1 MAKQSTTTKSAKR
14 YRYSSFKDKIDDLKI
29 EPAKN
34 LSKRAHDYV
43 ESSHFLSSFEHW
55 KEFNMSAVFTDFAQ
69 EVGNLV
75 QTLPQII
82 YHDEKIYDILSKHI
96 EKHDDKSLQPLLELL
111 SQFCHD
117 LGPDFLK
124 FYERTLLLLIDLLD
138 ESIKFENS
146 DVFEWGF
153 NCLAYIFKYLSRQLT
168 QDLIPTFTML
178 FPLLSHKKEYMSRF
192 AAEALSFLIRKSS
205 AKNLLPFVH
214 NSCKTLS
221 QLENNNFYDGL
232 HSLFSEA
239 LKSTSDTLHSKANVI
254 VSVLLQVALD
264 KDQPNVA
271 VTLFCDI
278 MMDAIRHVSAENA
291 APLYELIIEKLDE
304 FLTQQQEG
312 DDIDKVIKVLA
323 VIIFAESGKKV
334 NSWDALSSCLQT
346 ALHHPRSQTIS
357 PETLAFCFSVVLRN
371 ADLKTATSLHRTMIE
386 FYMENYPSFFPE
398 FMKTVVDMDKGRFL
412 SFNCSRYIGR
422 FIKLHW
428 KEHQKKIALL
438 LLDLE
443 SKPELSSSLTLTF
456 PDEFVAA
463 LTSDLQSL
471 DALAAEDSTFE
482 LYWRNV
488 ILKRCGIDNTAIL
501 VPHLKTLLEF
511 PKPND
516 FVKDLVGDLLL
527 GLSLSDQ
534 AIVQPIRLQIAKNF
548 ELYRD
553 SALFIQGYARL
564 VIQSE
569 GLDASDT
576 REELL
581 HKITDN
587 FILPDRNLRYH
598 SMMLL
603 IKILEKSGQD
613 VPQLFRDLL
622 IIDDIP
628 LTLTN
633 GRDIT
638 LRVRK
643 LGTDYSTTE
652 GTPLLNNGFFKYIFG
667 LLTVRF
673 SPLWDGVNEILPNIY
688 GKAPRLV
695 WELVLHLINA
705 LDNPY
710 TLQYIEAHDSEPFAE
725 PFWAVSTT
733 RLNDVLQ
740 AASRGFNMYAALNT
754 SLIDIFKERRGS
766 LGYPGMIRNQALK
779 ILLALPQLAEQ
790 NSRYIVPF
798 VLKRNA
804 LLENNQDEDQLGAS
818 TVHFADTWSETDRNL
833 LLKLVGKFKNIKAI
847 YKSEEVYQRLM
858 ELLGSRTLEV
868 QKLALDAL
876 LAYKDPVAVKYRD
889 NLKNLLDDTLFNDE
903 VTKLFAQNESRV
915 IVNTDERLL
924 MPFVLRILFGRVQTP
939 NTSGI
944 KKTRKTAVI
953 TILPNLGEKNI
964 IDFLALGSSGF
975 KYQYFFEENAVIPD
989 SELTAINLRR
999 MLGFINVLSASLN
1012 VLGSNFPD
1020 AVKTAIKPLV
1030 YAIYMSAYTGQNKEL
1045 QGSID
1050 SLTSSVRQQGMKCM
1064 FQLFGSIGEVIDWD
1078 EYLPIIHD
1086 NVIQPRLANFEHEN
1100 LQTPSSIMRLICYW
1114 SSSKSFYPFLYYA
1127 DYSAVRALMALFSN
1141 EHAKE
1146 SVLHVLL
1153 ECFTRII
1160 KQPASEDSYIDLAS
1174 LVAATS
1180 LQVLPSLLLRLVEPD
1195 GISLAIDL
1203 LLSITEAGYVQDND
1217 TTRLLVEALSSAV
1230 EKDLNGIKPA
1240 DKVKVFAC
1248 LSALLSSFVC
1258 EWEDVER
1265 LYIACSKMYRT
1276 LRDRKQRESLN
1287 TVFTSLG
1294 ESFEHI
1300 QPAAKLLCDLNSYST
1315 SRMQEYDFE
1324 TILSAFKVFTEET
1337 YQQFN
1342 EEHWL
1347 PILYTCLYFIND
1359 KDELALRT
1367 NSTHALTKFIDYT
1380 NEKASAEEAKGAMLL
1395 IKDVL
1400 LPNLK
1405 LGLRSASDEIQAEY
1419 ISLLA
1424 YIVTNSKYFT
1434 DFEDMK
1440 VLLFNNDEEANFF
1453 INIRHIQLHRRQRA
1467 IKRLGEASDK
1477 LNENSISHYLLPM
1490 IERYIFVEDEKYRN
1504 LCNEAIAT
1512 IGILSNYSSWNQYK
1526 AILRRYISMMKQKPN
1541 HLKEIVSVIVAVTRS
1556 FKNTMECIRSSDSS
1570 LPCIRKFPSKVDE
1583 PNSYVQNEIYPLLHK
1598 ILSTRDD
1605 ETIIP
1610 RIPLAHALINLVLG
1624 LPSEQIISL
1633 LPGILTSLCQ
1643 VLRSRSEEL
1652 RDVVRKNLGNIA
1664 VILGPEYLT
1673 FVIRELKSALARG
1686 SQIHILSYSLHHV
1699 LVSMSDA
1706 LAHGDLDDCASMI
1719 IDIVME
1725 DTFGAAG
1732 EEKDAEGYTSKIKE
1746 VKFNKSYD
1754 TSELLAANI
1763 TLPMFGTLLRP
1774 VKALLLERMGI
1785 KTQRKLDEVLRRYSL
1800 GLGHNSQA
1808 SSPDVL
1814 KMCHEIY
1821 TLSQLSAPGNT
1832 RRKRE
1837 YSEKEDFF
1845 LIRLDAKQMDVQAES
1860 SHYVET
1866 LQKLSLDLLRV
1877 AISRNRNLLD
1887 TTYLEGFIPI
1897 LKEALLSDNDGV
1909 VISTLKVLMLLIK
1922 LQFSEDS
1929 EAIFKNC
1936 ARKVL
1941 NIIKDSPSTSSEL
1954 CQVGLKFLSALIRH
1968 KDIELKDSA
1977 LEYVLG
1983 RIEPDLMEPNKQGLA
1998 FGFLKSL
2005 VSKHIVLPKL
2015 YDVIDNVAEVM
2026 VTNHAKEIR
2035 DVARS
2040 VYYQFFMEYDQSK
2053 GRLEKQ
2059 LKFLVNNL
2067 QYPSQE
2073 GRQSVME
2080 LLNLL
2085 INKSGPALLV
2095 KLSSSFFVFLA
2106 NVSVTDDSPKC
2117 RKMASLLLT
2126 NLFKNLG
2133 QENMGTIEKYIEA
2146 WLKQVDNPL
2155 FVSLGMKIYKIYLLE
2170 LGLGCSPAL
2179 DSAALS
2185 RIKAVISDTEV
2196 GSDSL
2201 WDMVYTA
2208 LETFAVFVQK
2218 SGDEVYS
2225 LAFKST
2231 WDSIV
2236 GCLLYP
2242 HEWVRLSASRLIH
2255 LLLTNMEKLEVQL
2268 SDYEIQTIA
2277 YRTFHLLAA
2286 PSSSANVGSKE
2297 VSVKVLVNIAQ
2308 YWNKNSTPYI
2318 SKSNDDEVRYSTAM
2332 EFAISR
2338 ISAILRSEENKNES
2352 HASKMSAIQLLA
2364 MLIQILNPTQLA
2376 EYGEGIILAVYT
2388 YVENNSGV
2396 DISEQFAELQQM
2408 SQEALNM
2415 LEEKLPTS
2423 DFTKAYTAAKQVV
2436 VKRRQERRA
2445 KRAQLAVTAPAIA
2458 AEKKLKKHARSRE
2471 KRRHEKD
2478 ENGFYQR
2485 KNKKKR
2491 TI

>member
-55 KEFNMSAVFTDFAQ
+55 KEFNMSADFTEFAQ
-69 EVGNLV
+69 EVVNLV
-75 QTLPQII
+75 QTLPQIL
-82 YHDEKIYDILSKHI
+82 YHDDKIYDILSKHI
-96 EKHDDKSLQPLLELL
+96 GKHDDKSLQPLLELL

-124 FYERTLLLLIDLLD
+124 FYERTLLLLINLLD

-205 AKNLLPFVH
+205 PKNLLPFVH
-214 NSCKTLS
+214 NSCKTLN
-221 QLENNNFYDGL
+221 QLENNNLYDGL

-239 LKSTSDTLHSKANVI
+239 LKSTSDTLYSKSNAI

-264 KDQPNVA
+264 KDQSLVA

-278 MMDAIRHVSAENA
+278 MMDALRHASAENA
-291 APLYELIIEKLDE
+291 APLYQLIIEKLDE
-304 FLTQQQEG
+304 FLSQKQEG
-312 DDIDKVIKVLA
+312 DDLDKVIKILA
-323 VIIFAESGKKV
+323 VVTFAESGKKV
-334 NSWDALSSCLQT
+334 NNWEALSSCLQG
-346 ALHHPRSQTIS
+346 ALHHPRSESIS
-357 PETLAFCFSVVLRN
+357 PETLAFCFSVILRN
-371 ADLKTATSLHRTMIE
+371 ADLKTVTSLHRTMFE
-386 FYMENYPSFFPE
+386 FYMENYPSFFLE
-398 FMKTVVDMDKGRFL
+398 FVKTVIDMDKGRFS
-412 SFNCSRYIGR
+412 SFNCSRFIGQ
-422 FIKLHW
+422 FIKSHW

-443 SKPELSSSLTLTF
+443 SKPELSSTLNFTI
-456 PDEFVAA
+456 PEEFVTS

-471 DALAAEDSTFE
+471 DALAAEDNIFE
-482 LYWRNV
+482 LYWRNI
-488 ILKRCGIDNTAIL
+488 ILKRCDTDNTAVI
-501 VPHLKTLLEF
+501 VPNLKTLLEF

-516 FVKDLVGDLLL
+516 FVKDLIGDLLM
-527 GLSLSDQ
+527 GLSLSSQDTL
-534 AIVQPIRLQIAKNF
+534 QPICLQIAENF

-553 SALFIQGYARL
+553 STLFIQGYTR

-569 GLDASDT
+569 GLDAHET
-576 REELL
+576 REQLL

-643 LGTDYSTTE
+643 LGADYSITE

-673 SPLWDGVNEILPNIY
+673 SPLWDGINEILPNIY
-688 GKAPRLV
+688 GKAQRLV
-695 WELVLHLINA
+695 WDLVLHLINA
-705 LDNPY
+705 LDNPH
-710 TLQYIEAHDSEPFAE
+710 TLQYIEAPVSEPFAE
-725 PFWAVSTT
+725 SFWTVSTT

-740 AASRGFNMYAALNT
+740 SASDVFNMYVALDT
-754 SLIDIFKERRGS
+754 SLIDTFKGRRGS

-779 ILLALPQLAEQ
+779 ILIALPQLAEQ
-790 NSRYIVPF
+790 NSRFIVPF
-798 VLKRNA
+798 VLKRNDQFDA
-804 LLENNQDEDQLGAS
+804 NQDEDHLGELA
-818 TVHFADTWSETDRNL
+818 VHSADTWSETDRNL
-833 LLKLVGKFKNIKAI
+833 ILKLLGKFKNIKAI
-847 YKSEEVYQRLM
+847 YKSEDVRQRLM

-924 MPFVLRILFGRVQTP
+924 MPFILRILFGRVQTP

-953 TILPNLGEKNI
+953 TVLPNLGEKNI
-964 IDFLALGSSGF
+964 TDFLALGSNGIN
-975 KYQYFFEENAVIPD
+975 YQYFFEENAVIPD
-989 SELTAINLRR
+989 SELTAINFRR

-1012 VLGSNFPD
+1012 VLGSNFPE
-1020 AVKTAIKPLV
+1020 AVKTTIKPLV
-1030 YAIYMSAYTGQNKEL
+1030 YAIHMSGRTGQNKEL

-1050 SLTSSVRQQGMKCM
+1050 SLTASVRQQGMKCL
-1064 FQLFGSIGEVIDWD
+1064 FQLFGCIGEVIDWD

-1086 NVIQPRLANFEHEN
+1086 HVIQPRVANFEHEN
-1100 LQTPSSIMRLICYW
+1100 LQSPSSIMKLICYW
-1114 SSSKSFYPFLYYA
+1114 STSKSFYPFLYYA
-1127 DYSAVRALMALFSN
+1127 DYSAARALMALFSN

-1153 ECFTRII
+1153 DCFTKII
-1160 KQPASEDSYIDLAS
+1160 KQPTTEDSYIDLAS

-1203 LLSITEAGYVQDND
+1203 LLNITEAGYVQDND
-1217 TTRLLVEALSSAV
+1217 TTKLLVEALTSAV

-1248 LSALLSSFVC
+1248 LSALLSSYVC
-1258 EWEDVER
+1258 QWNDLER
-1265 LYIACSKMYRT
+1265 LYVACSKMYRT

-1287 TVFTSLG
+1287 TVFSSMG
-1294 ESFEHI
+1294 KRFEHI
-1300 QPAAKLLCDLNSYST
+1300 QPVAKLLCDLNSYST

-1342 EEHWL
+1342 EQHWL

-1359 KDELALRT
+1359 KEELALRT
-1367 NSTHALTKFIDYT
+1367 NSTHALTKFIDYA
-1380 NEKASAEEAKGAMLL
+1380 NENPSAEQATAAISL

-1419 ISLLA
+1419 ITLLA
-1424 YIVTNSKYFT
+1424 YIVTNSRYFT

-1504 LCNEAIAT
+1504 LCNETIAT

-1541 HLKEIVSVIVAVTRS
+1541 HLKEIVNVIVAVTRS
-1556 FKNTMECIRSSDSS
+1556 FKNTLECIRSSNSS
-1570 LPCIRKFPSKVDE
+1570 IPCIRNFPSKADE
-1583 PNSYVQNEIYPLLHK
+1583 PNAYVENEIYPILHK

-1605 ETIIP
+1605 ETIIQ
-1610 RIPLAHALINLVLG
+1610 RIPLAHSLINLVLG
-1624 LPSEQIISL
+1624 LPNERIVSL

-1664 VILGPEYLT
+1664 VVLGPEYLT
-1673 FVIRELKSALARG
+1673 FVIQELKSALARG

-1699 LVSMSDA
+1699 LVSMSEA
-1706 LAHGDLDDCASMI
+1706 LGHGDLDDCASMI

-1732 EEKDAEGYTSKIKE
+1732 QEKDAEGYTSKIKE

-1763 TLPMFGTLLRP
+1763 NLPVFGTLLRP
-1774 VKALLLERMGI
+1774 VKALLLERIGI

-1821 TLSQLSAPGNT
+1821 TLSQVFSPGSAKQ
-1832 RRKRE
+1832 RKE
-1837 YSEKEDFF
+1837 YNEKEDFF
-1845 LIRLDAKQMDVQAES
+1845 LIRLDAKRVDVQVEC
-1860 SHYVET
+1860 SHYIET

-1897 LKEALLSDNDGV
+1897 LKESLLSDNDGV
-1909 VISTLKVLMLLIK
+1909 VISTLKVLMLFIK

-1941 NIIKDSPSTSSEL
+1941 TIIKDSPSTSGEL
-1954 CQVGLKFLSALIRH
+1954 CQVGLKFLSALIRY

-2015 YDVIDNVAEVM
+2015 YDIIDNVAEVM

-2085 INKSGPALLV
+2085 INKSGPALLM

-2106 NVSVTDDSPKC
+2106 NVSVNDDSPKC

-2133 QENMGTIEKYIEA
+2133 QENMGTIEKYIQA
-2146 WLKQVDNPL
+2146 WLKQVDNVL

-2170 LGLGCSPAL
+2170 LGLGCNASLDGVAL
-2179 DSAALS
+2179 A
-2185 RIKAVISDTEV
+2185 RIKAVLSDTEV

-2208 LETFAVFVQK
+2208 LETFAVFAQK

-2225 LAFKST
+2225 PAYKPT

-2236 GCLLYP
+2236 ACLLYP
-2242 HEWVRLSASRLIH
+2242 HEWVRLSASRLINV
-2255 LLLTNMEKLEVQL
+2255 LLANMERLEVPL

-2308 YWNKNSTPYI
+2308 YWNKHSTPYI
-2318 SKSNDDEVRYSTAM
+2318 SKNNEDEVRYSTAM

-2338 ISAILRSEENKNES
+2338 ISAILRNEENKSES

-2364 MLIQILNPTQLA
+2364 MLIQILDAAQLA
-2376 EYGEGIILAVYT
+2376 QYGEAIILAVYT
-2388 YVENNSGV
+2388 YVENNSGI

-2415 LEEKLPTS
+2415 LEEKLSTS
-2423 DFTKAYTAAKQVV
+2423 DFTRAYTAAKQVV
-2436 VKRRQERRA
+2436 IKRRQERRA

-2471 KRRHEKD
+2471 KRKHEKD